1 MFFFFFFEK
10 SSSTGMGSVR
20 ISLPNNQ
27 SGPSVAYPV
36 LSHLVDGTVPGQ
48 PMQIRLDVMND
59 ELSLYIDGVP
69 LLPKDSVSKNKI
81 SFFFFFFFN

>member
-1 MFFFFFFEK
+1 
-10 SSSTGMGSVR
+10 MGNVR

-27 SGPSVAYPV
+27 GSPSVAYPV

-59 ELSLYIDGVP
+59 ELSLSIDGVP
-69 LLPKDSVSKNKI
+69 LLPKDSVSKTKL
-81 SFFFFFFFN
+81 FFVFFYFYFSTDHFGQRPF